1 MYGLKKR
8 SKQDENGLIQGA
20 GTGTSDDIKKNV
32 PAGSYI
38 MPADSTQQIGTN
50 NLKNMGSP
58 TPVNL
63 SNGEFQLS
71 PDQVHSVGVQT
82 LDAMKNQTHVPVDQL
97 QLGFKPGQN
106 KPELFF
112 ANGGLVPSAY
122 PSADDIR
129 RAQQNRV
136 GGPQMR
142 DVSGITRDVNRPLP
156 STTANTPSPT
166 SAPSASPTTPA
177 PSASPTTPAPSASP
191 SNPAPTQGG
200 GFGARFNSLRQGI
213 NRAANTGL
221 GKLGTVGA
229 LASTGFAVADTPTE
243 QYRERFGLGDYNP
256 EDSNGML
263 FAKDLGVRALGAAS
277 DLGNAMTLGQ
287 ASRFYADKQRIASE
301 AKAAQPE
308 FNNKQNKPNTVVDN
322 PLGNNKAPSTTQTQP
337 EVQTPSN
344 SVQNSDP
351 YAIQQKGNSFSYANP
366 SAAAQARADG
376 IREGEGLGFKVRP
389 VNDPRGV
396 ANLFA
401 NTQQMGPTEQQ
412 IQNAIAQ
419 REMNI
424 GMQGRAGIPRE
435 IERPTLSDEEKGKR
449 DALARQINSAIDPR
463 RGPTAKQANMLLQ
476 LSSDNPNALDVYK
489 TDANN
494 AAALQRE
501 AMGQAGQ
508 NYRTELGEQ
517 GTNNRFNANLGFDAQ
532 KFQATNDLANR
543 EFNLN
548 ATEKGFGI
556 RNSAR
561 LEKLYEKYDKAE
573 TDEDRKS
580 IQEKINRYAGN
591 KADTGKDRYMTVGG
605 GQEWNDKSGTM
616 VNRPQQ
622 LFDTQTQ
629 QFVNTPAASSTNLP
643 NGMTRQVGT
652 SNGKPVYEDAQGNR
666 FIGN

>member
-82 LDAMKNQTHVPVDQL
+82 LNAMKDQTHMPVDQP

-142 DVSGITRDVNRPLP
+142 DVTPINRQLPATSTTP
-156 STTANTPSPT
+156 STTS
-166 SAPSASPTTPA
+166 S
-177 PSASPTTPAPSASP
+177 PSASP

-200 GFGARFNSLRQGI
+200 GGGGGIRNFVNNSKLVKGVGYLGAASSLFA
-213 NRAANTGL
+213 NAA
-221 GKLGTVGA
+221 
-229 LASTGFAVADTPTE
+229 TPSE
-243 QYRERFGLGDYNP
+243 DYRERFGFGDQSP
-256 EDSNGML
+256 EDLGTAKG
-263 FAKDLGVRALGAAS
+263 FAKDFGIRGLGYAS
-277 DLGNAMTLGQ
+277 DLGNALTFGQ
-287 ASRFYADKQRIASE
+287 AGRFYADKQRIASE

-308 FNNKQNKPNTVVDN
+308 FNTKQNKPNTVVNN
-322 PLGNNKAPSTTQTQP
+322 PFGNNKTPPTTQTQP
-337 EVQTPSN
+337 EAQTPSN

-366 SAAAQARADG
+366 SAAAQARANG
-376 IREGEGLGFKVRP
+376 IREGERLGFKVEP
-389 VNDPRGV
+389 ANDPRGV

-401 NTQQMGPTEQQ
+401 NTQEMGPTEQQ

-419 REMNI
+419 REMNLGL
-424 GMQGRAGIPRE
+424 GMRGYGNNPVQAPQRNEAQEAERQAVIRAAITPVAGARGLTANQV
-435 IERPTLSDEEKGKR
+435 RTLSDLQQGEDNR
-449 DALARQINSAIDPR
+449 
-463 RGPTAKQANMLLQ
+463 ANQ
-476 LSSDNPNALDVYK
+476 RYT

-494 AAALQRE
+494 VAALQRE

-561 LEKLYEKYDKAE
+561 LEKLYEQYDSAKS
-573 TDEDRKS
+573 DEDRKS

-605 GQEWNDKSGTM
+605 GQEWDDKAGGTLTQ
-616 VNRPQQ
+616 PQR
-622 LFDTQTQ
+622 LFDTQTR
-629 QFVNTPAASSTNLP
+629 QFVDTPQGNPPQRA
-643 NGMTRQVGT
+643 VGT
-652 SNGKPVYEDAQGNR
+652 ISKVGGKTAVWDGENWVQQ
-666 FIGN
+666 

>member
-8 SKQDENGLIQGA
+8 PKDEIGLIQGA
-20 GTGTSDDIKKNV
+20 GTGTSDDVKKNV

-50 NLKNMGSP
+50 NLKNMGNP

-71 PDQVHSVGVQT
+71 PNQVHSVGVQT
-82 LDAMKNQTHVPVDQL
+82 LDAMKDQTHMPVDQP
-97 QLGFKPGQN
+97 QLGFKPGQS

-112 ANGGLVPSAY
+112 ANGGLVPSVY

-129 RAQQNRV
+129 RAQQNRI

-142 DVSGITRDVNRPLP
+142 DVTPVNRQLPATSTTP
-156 STTANTPSPT
+156 STTS
-166 SAPSASPTTPA
+166 SPSAN
-177 PSASPTTPAPSASP
+177 P

-200 GFGARFNSLRQGI
+200 GGGGGIRNFVNNS
-213 NRAANTGL
+213 
-221 GKLGTVGA
+221 KLVKGGGA
-229 LASTGFAVADTPTE
+229 LAATSALFANADTSSE
-243 QYRERFGLGDYNP
+243 NYRERFGIGDQSP
-256 EDSNGML
+256 EDLGT
-263 FAKDLGVRALGAAS
+263 AKGFVKDFGVRALGYAS
-277 DLGNAMTLGQ
+277 DLGNALTLGQ
-287 ASRFYADKQRIASE
+287 ARRFYADKQRIASE

-308 FNNKQNKPNTVVDN
+308 FNAKQNNPNVVVDN
-322 PLGNNKAPSTTQTQP
+322 PFGNTKTSATTQIPAQQ
-337 EVQTPSN
+337 EVQTSSN
-344 SVQNSDP
+344 PVQNSNP
-351 YAIQQKGNSFSYANP
+351 YAIQQKGNSFSYVNP
-366 SAAAQARADG
+366 GAAAQARADG
-376 IREGEGLGFKVRP
+376 VREGEGLGFKVRP
-389 VNDPRGV
+389 ANDPKGV
-396 ANLFA
+396 ANFMK
-401 NTQQMGPTEQQ
+401 NTQEMGPTEQQ

-419 REMNI
+419 RELNLGL
-424 GMQGRAGIPRE
+424 GMRGYGGINRQPQVPQSTPEQDQAIQTALREASTPYAGTGGRL
-435 IERPTLSDEEKGKR
+435 TN
-449 DALARQINSAIDPR
+449 RQISNLFGFR
-463 RGPTAKQANMLLQ
+463 RNEADRDTGRYNNE
-476 LSSDNPNALDVYK
+476 S
-489 TDANN
+489 NN

-517 GTNNRFNANLGFDAQ
+517 GINNRFNANLGFDAQ

-561 LEKLYEKYDKAE
+561 LEKLYEQYDSAKS
-573 TDEDRKS
+573 DEDRKS
-580 IQEKINRYAGN
+580 IQEKINRYTGN

-643 NGMTRQVGT
+643 SGMTRQVGT

>member
-38 MPADSTQQIGTN
+38 MPADSTKQIGVD

-82 LDAMKNQTHVPVDQL
+82 LDAMKDQTHMPVDQP

-142 DVSGITRDVNRPLP
+142 DVSGITRDVNRPMP
-156 STTANTPSPT
+156 STNVNNTASSTVTSNPTPS
-166 SAPSASPTTPA
+166 SSPA
-177 PSASPTTPAPSASP
+177 
-191 SNPAPTQGG
+191 NPAPTQGG

-243 QYRERFGLGDYNP
+243 RYRERFGLGDYNP

-277 DLGNAMTLGQ
+277 DLGNAMTVGQ
-287 ASRFYADKQRIASE
+287 AGRFYADKQRIASE

-308 FNNKQNKPNTVVDN
+308 FNTKQNNPNTVVNN
-322 PLGNNKAPSTTQTQP
+322 PFGNNKTQPTTQTQP
-337 EVQTPSN
+337 EAQITSN

-366 SAAAQARADG
+366 GAAAQARADG
-376 IREGEGLGFKVRP
+376 VREGEGLGFKVRP

-401 NTQQMGPTEQQ
+401 NTQEMGPTEQQ

-463 RGPTAKQANMLLQ
+463 RGPTAKQADMLLQ

-508 NYRTELGEQ
+508 NYRTELNEQ
-517 GTNNRFNANLGFDAQ
+517 GTNNRYNSGLNLEAQ
-532 KFQATNDLANR
+532 KFNATNDLANR

-561 LEKLYEKYDKAE
+561 LEKLYEQYDSAKS
-573 TDEDRKS
+573 DEDRKS
-580 IQEKINRYAGN
+580 IQEKINRYAG
-591 KADTGKDRYMTVGG
+591 KAESGKDRYMTVGG
-605 GQEWNDKSGTM
+605 GQEWNNEAMAM

-629 QFVNTPAASSTNLP
+629 QFVNTP
-643 NGMTRQVGT
+643 
-652 SNGKPVYEDAQGNR
+652 QGNTQQPSQNHISALR
-666 FIGN
+666 KNPQQAAQFDEIYGQGMAARYLK

>member
-8 SKQDENGLIQGA
+8 PKDESGLIQGA
-20 GTGTSDDIKKNV
+20 GTGTSDDVKKNV

-38 MPADSTQQIGTN
+38 MPADSTRQIGTN
-50 NLKNMGSP
+50 NLKKMGSAK
-58 TPVNL
+58 PVNL

-71 PDQVHSVGVQT
+71 PDQVHSVGVQA
-82 LDAMKNQTHVPVDQL
+82 LDAMKNQTHTPVDQP

-129 RAQQNRV
+129 RAQQNRI

-142 DVSGITRDVNRPLP
+142 DVSGITRDVNRSLP
-156 STTANTPSPT
+156 STTVNTPST
-166 SAPSASPTTPA
+166 SNSTPSSSPA
-177 PSASPTTPAPSASP
+177 
-191 SNPAPTQGG
+191 NPAPTQGG
-200 GFGARFNSLRQGI
+200 GFGAGVRNFVNNSKLVKGTGYLG
-213 NRAANTGL
+213 AAS
-221 GKLGTVGA
+221 A
-229 LASTGFAVADTPTE
+229 LFANAATPSE
-243 QYRERFGLGDYNP
+243 NYRERFGLGDQSP
-256 EDSNGML
+256 EDLGTAKG
-263 FAKDLGVRALGAAS
+263 FAKDFGVRALGYAS
-277 DLGNAMTLGQ
+277 DLGNALTLGQ
-287 ASRFYADKQRIASE
+287 AGRFYADKQRIASE
-301 AKAAQPE
+301 AKAAQPA
-308 FNNKQNKPNTVVDN
+308 FNAKQNGGQSTNPFIDKPVT
-322 PLGNNKAPSTTQTQP
+322 APSQSIAQAQAAP
-337 EVQTPSN
+337 
-344 SVQNSDP
+344 QNQQQNNP

-366 SAAAQARADG
+366 GAAAQAREQG
-376 IREGEGLGFKVRP
+376 IPEGQASNVIGGIRP

-401 NTQQMGPTEQQ
+401 NTREMGPTEQQ

-424 GMQGRAGIPRE
+424 GLGMRGYGNNPVQAPQRNEAQEVERQAVIRAASTPIAGARGLTANQV
-435 IERPTLSDEEKGKR
+435 RTLSDLQQGEDNR
-449 DALARQINSAIDPR
+449 
-463 RGPTAKQANMLLQ
+463 ANQ
-476 LSSDNPNALDVYK
+476 RYT

-494 AAALQRE
+494 VAALQRE

-517 GTNNRFNANLGFDAQ
+517 GTNNRYNSGLNLEAQ
-532 KFQATNDLANR
+532 KFNATNDLANR
-543 EFNLN
+543 EFNLS

-561 LEKLYEKYDKAE
+561 LEKLYEQYDKAE
-573 TDEDRKS
+573 TDEQRQS
-580 IQEKINRYAGN
+580 IQEKISRYTG
-591 KADTGKDRYMTVGG
+591 KAESGKDRYMTVGG
-605 GQEWNDKSGTM
+605 GQEWNNEAMAM

-629 QFVNTPAASSTNLP
+629 QFVNTPTTSSTNLP

>member
-82 LDAMKNQTHVPVDQL
+82 LDAMKDQTHMPVNQP

-142 DVSGITRDVNRPLP
+142 DVSGITRDVNRSLP
-156 STTANTPSPT
+156 STTVNTPSTT
-166 SAPSASPTTPA
+166 SSPSV
-177 PSASPTTPAPSASP
+177 SP

-221 GKLGTVGA
+221 GKLGTVGS

-287 ASRFYADKQRIASE
+287 AGRFYADKQRIASE
-301 AKAAQPE
+301 AKAAQPA
-308 FNNKQNKPNTVVDN
+308 FNAKQDGGQSTDPFIDKPVT
-322 PLGNNKAPSTTQTQP
+322 APSQP
-337 EVQTPSN
+337 IVPQDKQ
-344 SVQNSDP
+344 QNSTQNDP

-366 SAAAQARADG
+366 GAAAQARADG
-376 IREGEGLGFKVRP
+376 VREGEGLGFKVRP

-401 NTQQMGPTEQQ
+401 NTQEMGPTEQQ

-419 REMNI
+419 REMNLGL
-424 GMQGRAGIPRE
+424 GMRGYGNNPVQAPQRNEAQEAERQAVIRAASTPIAGARGLTANQV
-435 IERPTLSDEEKGKR
+435 RTLSDLQQGEDNR
-449 DALARQINSAIDPR
+449 
-463 RGPTAKQANMLLQ
+463 ANQ
-476 LSSDNPNALDVYK
+476 RYT

-494 AAALQRE
+494 VAALQRE

-561 LEKLYEKYDKAE
+561 LEKLYEQYDSAKS
-573 TDEDRKS
+573 DEDRKS

-605 GQEWNDKSGTM
+605 GQVYDKESGLI
-616 VNRPQQ
+616 NQPQQ

-629 QFVNTPAASSTNLP
+629 QFVNTQIN
-643 NGMTRQVGT
+643 NQT
-652 SNGKPVYEDAQGNR
+652 SNGPKVGQVQGGYKFKGGDPNNPSSWEA
-666 FIGN
+666 I

>member
-8 SKQDENGLIQGA
+8 SKQDESGLIQGA
-20 GTGTSDDIKKNV
+20 GTGTSDDVKKNV

-38 MPADSTQQIGTN
+38 MPADSTQKIGTD

-63 SNGEFQLS
+63 SNGEFQL
-71 PDQVHSVGVQT
+71 PPEQVHQVGVQA
-82 LDAMKNQTHVPVDQL
+82 LEQMKNATHTPVPDQ
-97 QLGFKPGQN
+97 QGLGF

-129 RAQQNRV
+129 RAQQNRI

-142 DVSGITRDVNRPLP
+142 DISGITRDVNRPLP
-156 STTANTPSPT
+156 STTVNTPSAT
-166 SAPSASPTTPA
+166 SAPSASPTTP
-177 PSASPTTPAPSASP
+177 T
-191 SNPAPTQGG
+191 PTQGG

-221 GKLGTVGA
+221 GKLGTVGS
-229 LASTGFAVADTPTE
+229 LASTAFAVADTPTE
-243 QYRERFGLGDYNP
+243 QYRERFGMQTNDPSLLG
-256 EDSNGML
+256 
-263 FAKDLGVRALGAAS
+263 DLGVRTLGAAS
-277 DLGNAMTLGQ
+277 DLGNALTLGQ
-287 ASRFYADKQRIASE
+287 AGRFYADKQRIASE
-301 AKAAQPE
+301 AKAAQPA
-308 FNNKQNKPNTVVDN
+308 FNAKQDGSQSATNPFIDKPVT
-322 PLGNNKAPSTTQTQP
+322 
-337 EVQTPSN
+337 TPSQSIAQAQAAPQN
-344 SVQNSDP
+344 QQQNAVQNNP

-366 SAAAQARADG
+366 SAAAQAREQG
-376 IREGEGLGFKVRP
+376 IPEGQASNVIGGIRP

-401 NTQQMGPTEQQ
+401 NTREMGPTEQQ

-424 GMQGRAGIPRE
+424 GLGMRGYGNNPVQAPQRNEAQEAERQAVIRAASTPIAGARGLTANQV
-435 IERPTLSDEEKGKR
+435 RTLSD
-449 DALARQINSAIDPR
+449 
-463 RGPTAKQANMLLQ
+463 LQ
-476 LSSDNPNALDVYK
+476 QGEDNRSNQRYT

-494 AAALQRE
+494 VAALQRE

-517 GTNNRFNANLGFDAQ
+517 GTNSRFNANLGFDAQ
-532 KFQATNDLANR
+532 KFNATNDLANR

-561 LEKLYEKYDKAE
+561 LEKLYEQYDTAE
-573 TDEDRKS
+573 TDEQRQS
-580 IQEKINRYAGN
+580 IQEKINRYAG
-591 KADTGKDRYMTVGG
+591 KAESGKDRYMTVGG
-605 GQEWNDKSGTM
+605 GQRWDDKAQGTLTQ
-616 VNRPQQ
+616 PQQ

-629 QFVNTPAASSTNLP
+629 QFIGTPATSSTNLP

>member
-82 LDAMKNQTHVPVDQL
+82 LDAMKNQTHVPVDQP

-129 RAQQNRV
+129 RAQQNRI

-142 DVSGITRDVNRPLP
+142 DVSGITRDVNRSLP
-156 STTANTPSPT
+156 STTVNTPSPT
-166 SAPSASPTTPA
+166 SA

-287 ASRFYADKQRIASE
+287 AGRFYADKQRIASE

-322 PLGNNKAPSTTQTQP
+322 SFGNNKTPPTTQTQP
-337 EVQTPSN
+337 EIQTPSR
-344 SVQNSDP
+344 SVQSSDP

-376 IREGEGLGFKVRP
+376 VREGEGLGFKVRP
-389 VNDPRGV
+389 ANDPKGV
-396 ANLFA
+396 ANFMK
-401 NTQQMGPTEQQ
+401 NTQEMGPTEQQ

-419 REMNI
+419 REMNLGL
-424 GMQGRAGIPRE
+424 GMRGYGGRPRLPDVRTSEQEAQLQAEIARVSAPIPG
-435 IERPTLSDEEKGKR
+435 SKGLTASQR
-449 DALARQINSAIDPR
+449 NQINDLQMGYSNR
-463 RGPTAKQANMLLQ
+463 AN
-476 LSSDNPNALDVYK
+476 DVYK

-494 AAALQRE
+494 VAALQRE

-561 LEKLYEKYDKAE
+561 LEKLYEQYDSAKS
-573 TDEDRKS
+573 DEDRKS

-605 GQEWNDKSGTM
+605 GQQWDDKAGGTLTQ
-616 VNRPQQ
+616 PQR

>member
-20 GTGTSDDIKKNV
+20 GTGTSDDVKKNV

-71 PDQVHSVGVQT
+71 PNQVHSVGVQT
-82 LDAMKNQTHVPVDQL
+82 LDAMKDQTHMPVNQP

-129 RAQQNRV
+129 RAQQNRI

-142 DVSGITRDVNRPLP
+142 DVTPINRQLP
-156 STTANTPSPT
+156 ATSTT
-166 SAPSASPTTPA
+166 PSATSSP
-177 PSASPTTPAPSASP
+177 SVSP

-200 GFGARFNSLRQGI
+200 GFGGGIRNFVNNS
-213 NRAANTGL
+213 
-221 GKLGTVGA
+221 KLVRGGGA
-229 LASTGFAVADTPTE
+229 LAATSALFANADTSSE
-243 QYRERFGLGDYNP
+243 NYRERFGLGDQSP
-256 EDSNGML
+256 EDLGTVKG
-263 FAKDLGVRALGAAS
+263 FAKDFGVRALGYAS
-277 DLGNAMTLGQ
+277 DLGNALTLGQ
-287 ASRFYADKQRIASE
+287 AGRFYADKQRIASE

-308 FNNKQNKPNTVVDN
+308 FNAKQNNPNAVVNN
-322 PLGNNKAPSTTQTQP
+322 PFGNNKTPPTTQTQP
-337 EVQTPSN
+337 ETQITSN

-366 SAAAQARADG
+366 GAAAQARADG
-376 IREGEGLGFKVRP
+376 VREGEGLGFKVRP

-401 NTQQMGPTEQQ
+401 NTQEMGPTEQQ

-419 REMNI
+419 REMNLGL
-424 GMQGRAGIPRE
+424 GMRGYGNNPVQAPQRNDSQEAERQAVIRAASTPIAGARGLTANQV
-435 IERPTLSDEEKGKR
+435 RTLSDLQQGEDNR
-449 DALARQINSAIDPR
+449 
-463 RGPTAKQANMLLQ
+463 ANQ
-476 LSSDNPNALDVYK
+476 RYT

-494 AAALQRE
+494 VAALQRE

-508 NYRTELGEQ
+508 NYRTELNEQ

-548 ATEKGFGI
+548 ASEKGFGI

-561 LEKLYEKYDKAE
+561 LEKLYEQYDSAKS
-573 TDEDRKS
+573 DEDRKS

-605 GQEWNDKSGTM
+605 GQVYDKESGLI
-616 VNRPQQ
+616 NQPQQ

-629 QFVNTPAASSTNLP
+629 QFVNTPTTSSTNLP

>member
-38 MPADSTQQIGTN
+38 MPADSTKQIGTN

-82 LDAMKNQTHVPVDQL
+82 LDAMKNQTHVPVDQP

-129 RAQQNRV
+129 RAQQNRI

-166 SAPSASPTTPA
+166 SA

-277 DLGNAMTLGQ
+277 DLGNAMTWGQ

-376 IREGEGLGFKVRP
+376 VREGEGLGFKVRP

-401 NTQQMGPTEQQ
+401 NTQEMGPTEQQ

-419 REMNI
+419 REMNLGL
-424 GMQGRAGIPRE
+424 GMRGYGNNPVQAPQRNEAQEAERQAVIRAASTPIAGARGLTANQV
-435 IERPTLSDEEKGKR
+435 RTLSDLQQGEDNR
-449 DALARQINSAIDPR
+449 
-463 RGPTAKQANMLLQ
+463 ANQ
-476 LSSDNPNALDVYK
+476 RYT

-494 AAALQRE
+494 VAALQRE

-561 LEKLYEKYDKAE
+561 LEKLYEQYDSAKS
-573 TDEDRKS
+573 DEDRKS

-605 GQEWNDKSGTM
+605 GQEWNNEAMAM

>member
-8 SKQDENGLIQGA
+8 SKQDETGLIQGA

-50 NLKNMGSP
+50 NLKNMGNP

-82 LDAMKNQTHVPVDQL
+82 LDAMKNQTHVPVDQP

-129 RAQQNRV
+129 RAQQNRI

-142 DVSGITRDVNRPLP
+142 DVTPINRQLPATSSTP
-156 STTANTPSPT
+156 STTSP
-166 SAPSASPTTPA
+166 
-177 PSASPTTPAPSASP
+177 PSASP

-200 GFGARFNSLRQGI
+200 GFGGGIRNFVNNSKLVKGVGYLGATSSLFA
-213 NRAANTGL
+213 NAA
-221 GKLGTVGA
+221 
-229 LASTGFAVADTPTE
+229 TPSE
-243 QYRERFGLGDYNP
+243 DYRERFGLGDQSP
-256 EDSNGML
+256 EDLGTAKG
-263 FAKDLGVRALGAAS
+263 FAKDFGVRALGYAS
-277 DLGNAMTLGQ
+277 DLGNALTFGQ
-287 ASRFYADKQRIASE
+287 AGRFYADKQRIASE

-308 FNNKQNKPNTVVDN
+308 FNTKQNNPNVVVNN
-322 PLGNNKAPSTTQTQP
+322 PFGNNKAPPTTQTQP
-337 EVQTPSN
+337 EVQTPSR
-344 SVQNSDP
+344 SVQSSDP

-401 NTQQMGPTEQQ
+401 NTQEMGPTEQQ

-419 REMNI
+419 REMNLGL
-424 GMQGRAGIPRE
+424 GMRGYGNNPVQAPKRNDAQEAERQAVIRAASTPIAGARGLTANQV
-435 IERPTLSDEEKGKR
+435 RTLSDLQQGEDNR
-449 DALARQINSAIDPR
+449 
-463 RGPTAKQANMLLQ
+463 ANQ
-476 LSSDNPNALDVYK
+476 RYT

-494 AAALQRE
+494 VAALQRE

-561 LEKLYEKYDKAE
+561 LEKLYEQYDSAKS
-573 TDEDRKS
+573 DEDRKS

-629 QFVNTPAASSTNLP
+629 QFVNTPAALSTNLP

>member
-8 SKQDENGLIQGA
+8 PKDESGLIQGA
-20 GTGTSDDIKKNV
+20 GTGTSDDVKKNV

-38 MPADSTQQIGTN
+38 MPADSTQKIGTD
-50 NLKNMGSP
+50 NLKNMGNP

-82 LDAMKNQTHVPVDQL
+82 LDAMKNQTHTPVDQP

-129 RAQQNRV
+129 RAQQNRI

-166 SAPSASPTTPA
+166 SAPSASQ
-177 PSASPTTPAPSASP
+177 TTPAPSASP

-287 ASRFYADKQRIASE
+287 AGRFYADKQRIASE
-301 AKAAQPE
+301 AKAAQPA
-308 FNNKQNKPNTVVDN
+308 FNAKQDGGQSTDPFIDKPVT
-322 PLGNNKAPSTTQTQP
+322 APSQP
-337 EVQTPSN
+337 IVPQDKQ
-344 SVQNSDP
+344 QNSTQNDP

-366 SAAAQARADG
+366 GAAAQAREQG
-376 IREGEGLGFKVRP
+376 IPEGQASNVVGGIRP

-401 NTQQMGPTEQQ
+401 NTREMGPTEQQ

-449 DALARQINSAIDPR
+449 SALARQINSAINPKY
-463 RGPTAKQANMLLQ
+463 GPTAKQAEMLLQ

-489 TDANN
+489 TDADN

-508 NYRTELGEQ
+508 NYRTELNEQ
-517 GTNNRFNANLGFDAQ
+517 GTNNRYNSGLNLEAQ
-532 KFQATNDLANR
+532 KFQSTNDLANR

-561 LEKLYEKYDKAE
+561 LEKLYEQYDKAE
-573 TDEDRKS
+573 TNEQRQS
-580 IQEKINRYAGN
+580 IQEKINRYAG
-591 KADTGKDRYMTVGG
+591 KSESGKDRYMTVGG
-605 GQEWNDKSGTM
+605 GQEWNNEAMAM

-629 QFVNTPAASSTNLP
+629 QFVNTPTTSSTNLP

>member
-8 SKQDENGLIQGA
+8 PKDENGLIQGA
-20 GTGTSDDIKKNV
+20 GTGTSDDVKKNV

-38 MPADSTQQIGTN
+38 MPADSTQKIGTD

-82 LDAMKNQTHVPVDQL
+82 LDAMKNQTHTPVNQP

-129 RAQQNRV
+129 RAQQNRI

-142 DVSGITRDVNRPLP
+142 DVTPINRQLP
-156 STTANTPSPT
+156 ATSSTSSTT
-166 SAPSASPTTPA
+166 SAPST
-177 PSASPTTPAPSASP
+177 SP

-200 GFGARFNSLRQGI
+200 GFGGGIRNFVNNS
-213 NRAANTGL
+213 
-221 GKLGTVGA
+221 KLVKGGGA
-229 LASTGFAVADTPTE
+229 LAATSALFANADTSSE
-243 QYRERFGLGDYNP
+243 NYRERFGLGDQSP
-256 EDSNGML
+256 EDLGTVKG
-263 FAKDLGVRALGAAS
+263 FAKDFGVRALGYAS
-277 DLGNAMTLGQ
+277 DLGNALTLGQ
-287 ASRFYADKQRIASE
+287 AGRFYADKQRIASE

-308 FNNKQNKPNTVVDN
+308 FNAKQNNPNAVVNN
-322 PLGNNKAPSTTQTQP
+322 PFGNNKTPTTTQTQP
-337 EVQTPSN
+337 EAQTQSN

-401 NTQQMGPTEQQ
+401 NTREMGPTEQQ

-424 GMQGRAGIPRE
+424 GMQGRAGILRD
-435 IERPTLSDEEKGKR
+435 IERPMLSDEEKSR
-449 DALARQINSAIDPR
+449 RSALARQINSSINPNY
-463 RGPTAKQANMLLQ
+463 GPTAKQAEMLLQ

-508 NYRTELGEQ
+508 NYRTELNEQ
-517 GTNNRFNANLGFDAQ
+517 GTNSRFNTNLGFEAQ
-532 KFQATNDLANR
+532 KFNATNDLANR

-561 LEKLYEKYDKAE
+561 LEKLYEQYDKAE
-573 TDEDRKS
+573 TDEQRQS
-580 IQEKINRYAGN
+580 IQEKINRYAG
-591 KADTGKDRYMTVGG
+591 KAESGKDRYMTVGG
-605 GQEWNDKSGTM
+605 GQEWNNEAMAM

-629 QFVNTPAASSTNLP
+629 QFIDTPTPSSTNLP

-666 FIGN
+666 FIGD

>member
-8 SKQDENGLIQGA
+8 PKDESGLIQGA
-20 GTGTSDDIKKNV
+20 GTGTSDDVKKNV

-38 MPADSTQQIGTN
+38 MPADSTQKIGTD

-82 LDAMKNQTHVPVDQL
+82 LDAMKNQTHVPVDQP

-129 RAQQNRV
+129 RAQQNRI

-142 DVSGITRDVNRPLP
+142 DVTPINRQLPATSTTP
-156 STTANTPSPT
+156 STTS
-166 SAPSASPTTPA
+166 SPSASPTT
-177 PSASPTTPAPSASP
+177 
-191 SNPAPTQGG
+191 PAPTQGG

-287 ASRFYADKQRIASE
+287 VGRFYADKQRIASE

-308 FNNKQNKPNTVVDN
+308 FNAKQNNPNAVVNN
-322 PLGNNKAPSTTQTQP
+322 PFGNNKTPPTTQTQP
-337 EVQTPSN
+337 EIQTPSN

-401 NTQQMGPTEQQ
+401 NTQEMGPTEQQ

-449 DALARQINSAIDPR
+449 DALARQINSAINPKY
-463 RGPTAKQANMLLQ
+463 GPTAKQADMLLQ

-561 LEKLYEKYDKAE
+561 LEKLYEQYDSAKS
-573 TDEDRKS
+573 DEDRKS

-605 GQEWNDKSGTM
+605 GQQWDDKAGGTLTQ
-616 VNRPQQ
+616 PQR
-622 LFDTQTQ
+622 LFDTQTR
-629 QFVNTPAASSTNLP
+629 QFVDTPQGNPPQRA
-643 NGMTRQVGT
+643 VGT
-652 SNGKPVYEDAQGNR
+652 ISKVGGKTAVWDGENWVQQ
-666 FIGN
+666 

>member
-8 SKQDENGLIQGA
+8 PKDEIGLIQGA
-20 GTGTSDDIKKNV
+20 GTGTSDDVKKNV

-38 MPADSTQQIGTN
+38 MPADSTQKIGAR

-82 LDAMKNQTHVPVDQL
+82 LDAMKDRTHMPVDQP

-142 DVSGITRDVNRPLP
+142 DVSGITRDVNRSLP
-156 STTANTPSPT
+156 STTANTSSTT
-166 SAPSASPTTPA
+166 SSPSAS
-177 PSASPTTPAPSASP
+177 S
-191 SNPAPTQGG
+191 SNSAPTQGG
-200 GFGARFNSLRQGI
+200 GFGGGIRNFVNNSKIVKG
-213 NRAANTGL
+213 G
-221 GKLGTVGA
+221 GA
-229 LASTGFAVADTPTE
+229 LAATSALFANADTSSE
-243 QYRERFGLGDYNP
+243 NYRERFGIGDQSP
-256 EDSNGML
+256 EDLGT
-263 FAKDLGVRALGAAS
+263 AKGFVKDFGVRALGYAS
-277 DLGNAMTLGQ
+277 DLGNALTLGQ
-287 ASRFYADKQRIASE
+287 AGRFYADKQRIASE

-308 FNNKQNKPNTVVDN
+308 FNAKQNNANAVVDN
-322 PLGNNKAPSTTQTQP
+322 PFSNNKTLSTTQTQP
-337 EVQTPSN
+337 ETQTPS
-344 SVQNSDP
+344 SPAQNSDP

-366 SAAAQARADG
+366 GAAAQARADG

-389 VNDPRGV
+389 ANDPKGV
-396 ANLFA
+396 ANFMK
-401 NTQQMGPTEQQ
+401 NTQEMGPTEQQ

-419 REMNI
+419 REMNLGL
-424 GMQGRAGIPRE
+424 GMRGYGSNPVQAPQRNEAQEAERQAVIRAASTPIAGARGLTANQV
-435 IERPTLSDEEKGKR
+435 RTLSDLQQGEDNR
-449 DALARQINSAIDPR
+449 
-463 RGPTAKQANMLLQ
+463 ANQ
-476 LSSDNPNALDVYK
+476 RYT

-494 AAALQRE
+494 VAALQRE

-517 GTNNRFNANLGFDAQ
+517 GTNNRFNANLGFDVQ

-561 LEKLYEKYDKAE
+561 LEKLYEQYDSAKS
-573 TDEDRKS
+573 DEDRKS
-580 IQEKINRYAGN
+580 IQEKINRYTGN

-605 GQEWNDKSGTM
+605 GQVYDKEGGLI
-616 VNRPQQ
+616 NQPQQ

-629 QFVNTPAASSTNLP
+629 QFVNTQIN
-643 NGMTRQVGT
+643 NQT
-652 SNGKPVYEDAQGNR
+652 SNGPKVGQVQGGYR
-666 FIGN
+666 FKGGDPNSQSSWEAI

>member
-20 GTGTSDDIKKNV
+20 GTGTSDDVKKNV

-38 MPADSTQQIGTN
+38 MPADSTKQIGTN
-50 NLKNMGSP
+50 NLKNMGNP

-82 LDAMKNQTHVPVDQL
+82 LDAMKNQTHTPVDQP

-129 RAQQNRV
+129 RAQQNRI

-156 STTANTPSPT
+156 STTVNTPST
-166 SAPSASPTTPA
+166 NPTT
-177 PSASPTTPAPSASP
+177 
-191 SNPAPTQGG
+191 PAPTQGG

-221 GKLGTVGA
+221 GKLGTVGT

-287 ASRFYADKQRIASE
+287 AGRFYADKQRIASE
-301 AKAAQPE
+301 AKAAQPA
-308 FNNKQNKPNTVVDN
+308 FNAKQDGGQSTNPFIDKPTT
-322 PLGNNKAPSTTQTQP
+322 APSQP
-337 EVQTPSN
+337 IVPQDKQ
-344 SVQNSDP
+344 QNSTQNDP

-366 SAAAQARADG
+366 SAAAQAREQG
-376 IREGEGLGFKVRP
+376 ILEGQASNVIGGIRP

-401 NTQQMGPTEQQ
+401 NTREMGPTEQQ

-419 REMNI
+419 REMNLGL
-424 GMQGRAGIPRE
+424 GMRGYGNNPVQAPQRNDSQEAERQAVIRAASTPIAGARGLTANQV
-435 IERPTLSDEEKGKR
+435 RTLSDLQQGEDNR
-449 DALARQINSAIDPR
+449 
-463 RGPTAKQANMLLQ
+463 ANQ
-476 LSSDNPNALDVYK
+476 RYT

-494 AAALQRE
+494 VAALQRE

-508 NYRTELGEQ
+508 NYRTELNEQ
-517 GTNNRFNANLGFDAQ
+517 GTNNRYNSGLNLEAQ
-532 KFQATNDLANR
+532 KFNATNDLANR

-561 LEKLYEKYDKAE
+561 LEKLYEQYDKAE
-573 TDEDRKS
+573 TNEQRQS
-580 IQEKINRYAGN
+580 IQEKINRYAG
-591 KADTGKDRYMTVGG
+591 KAESGKDRYMTVGG
-605 GQEWNDKSGTM
+605 GQEWNNEAMAM

>member
-8 SKQDENGLIQGA
+8 PKDERVLIQGA
-20 GTGTSDDIKKNV
+20 GTGTSDDVKKNV

-50 NLKNMGSP
+50 NLKNMGNP

-71 PDQVHSVGVQT
+71 PNQVHSVGVQT
-82 LDAMKNQTHVPVDQL
+82 LDAMKDQTHMPVDQP
-97 QLGFKPGQN
+97 QLGFKPGQS

-112 ANGGLVPSAY
+112 ANGGLVPSVY

-129 RAQQNRV
+129 RAQQNRI

-142 DVSGITRDVNRPLP
+142 DVTPVNRQLPATSTTP
-156 STTANTPSPT
+156 STTS
-166 SAPSASPTTPA
+166 SPSAN
-177 PSASPTTPAPSASP
+177 P

-200 GFGARFNSLRQGI
+200 GGGGGIRNFVNNS
-213 NRAANTGL
+213 
-221 GKLGTVGA
+221 KLVKGGGA
-229 LASTGFAVADTPTE
+229 LAATSALFANADTSSE
-243 QYRERFGLGDYNP
+243 NYRERFGIGDQSP
-256 EDSNGML
+256 EDLGT
-263 FAKDLGVRALGAAS
+263 AKGFVKDFGVRALGYAS
-277 DLGNAMTLGQ
+277 DLGNALTLGQ
-287 ASRFYADKQRIASE
+287 ARRFYADKQRIASE

-308 FNNKQNKPNTVVDN
+308 FNAKQNNPNVVVDN
-322 PLGNNKAPSTTQTQP
+322 PFGNTKTSATTQIPAQQ
-337 EVQTPSN
+337 EVQTSSN
-344 SVQNSDP
+344 PVQNSNP

-366 SAAAQARADG
+366 GAAAQARADG

-401 NTQQMGPTEQQ
+401 NTQEMGPTEQQ

-419 REMNI
+419 RELNLGL
-424 GMQGRAGIPRE
+424 GMRGYGNNPVQAPQRNDSQEAERQSVIRAASTPIAGARGLTANQV
-435 IERPTLSDEEKGKR
+435 RTLSDLQQGEDNR
-449 DALARQINSAIDPR
+449 
-463 RGPTAKQANMLLQ
+463 ANQ
-476 LSSDNPNALDVYK
+476 RYT

-494 AAALQRE
+494 VAALQRE

-561 LEKLYEKYDKAE
+561 LEKLYEQYDSAKS
-573 TDEDRKS
+573 DEDRKS
-580 IQEKINRYAGN
+580 IQEKINRYTGN

-643 NGMTRQVGT
+643 SGMTRQVGT

>member
-8 SKQDENGLIQGA
+8 SKQDESGLIQGA
-20 GTGTSDDIKKNV
+20 GTGTSDSIKKNV

-38 MPADSTQQIGTN
+38 MPADSTKQIGAN

-63 SNGEFQLS
+63 SNGGFQLS
-71 PDQVHSVGVQT
+71 PDQVRSVGVQA
-82 LDAMKNQTHVPVDQL
+82 LDAMKNQTHTPVDQP

-112 ANGGLVPSAY
+112 VNGGLVPSAY

-129 RAQQNRV
+129 RAQQNRI

-142 DVSGITRDVNRPLP
+142 DVSGITRDVNRPMP
-156 STTANTPSPT
+156 STNVNNTASSTVTSNSTPS
-166 SAPSASPTTPA
+166 SSPA
-177 PSASPTTPAPSASP
+177 
-191 SNPAPTQGG
+191 NPAPTQGG

-221 GKLGTVGA
+221 GKLGTVGT
-229 LASTGFAVADTPTE
+229 LASTGFAVGDTPTE

-256 EDSNGML
+256 DDSNGMR
-263 FAKDLGVRALGAAS
+263 FAKDLGVRTLGAAS
-277 DLGNAMTLGQ
+277 DLGVAMTLGQ
-287 ASRFYADKQRIASE
+287 AGRFYADKQRIAGE

-308 FNNKQNKPNTVVDN
+308 FNAKQNNPNAVVNN
-322 PLGNNKAPSTTQTQP
+322 PFGNNKTPPTTQTQP
-337 EVQTPSN
+337 ETQITSN

-366 SAAAQARADG
+366 GAAAQARADG
-376 IREGEGLGFKVRP
+376 VREGEGLGFKVRP

-401 NTQQMGPTEQQ
+401 NTQEMGPTEQQ

-419 REMNI
+419 REMNLGL
-424 GMQGRAGIPRE
+424 GMRGYGNNPLQAPQRNDSQEAERQAVIRAAGTPIAGARGLTANQV
-435 IERPTLSDEEKGKR
+435 RTLSDLQQGEDNR
-449 DALARQINSAIDPR
+449 
-463 RGPTAKQANMLLQ
+463 ANQ
-476 LSSDNPNALDVYK
+476 RYT

-494 AAALQRE
+494 VAALQRE
-501 AMGQAGQ
+501 AIGQDGQ

-517 GTNNRFNANLGFDAQ
+517 GTNNRFNANLGFEAQ
-532 KFQATNDLANR
+532 KFNATNDLDNR

-561 LEKLYEKYDKAE
+561 VEKLYEQYDSAKS
-573 TDEDRKS
+573 DEERQS
-580 IQEKINRYAGN
+580 IQEKINRYSGN

-629 QFVNTPAASSTNLP
+629 QFIDTQAASSTNLP

>member
-8 SKQDENGLIQGA
+8 SKQDESGLIQGA
-20 GTGTSDDIKKNV
+20 GTGTSDSIKKNV

-38 MPADSTQQIGTN
+38 MPADSTKQIGAN

-71 PDQVHSVGVQT
+71 PDQVRSVGVQA
-82 LDAMKNQTHVPVDQL
+82 LDAMKNQTHTPVDQP

-129 RAQQNRV
+129 RAQQNRI

-142 DVSGITRDVNRPLP
+142 DVSGITRDVNRPMP
-156 STTANTPSPT
+156 STNVNNTASSTVTSNSTPS
-166 SAPSASPTTPA
+166 SSPA
-177 PSASPTTPAPSASP
+177 
-191 SNPAPTQGG
+191 NPAPTQGG

-221 GKLGTVGA
+221 GKLGTVSA

-256 EDSNGML
+256 DDSNGMR
-263 FAKDLGVRALGAAS
+263 FAKDLGVRTLGAAS
-277 DLGNAMTLGQ
+277 DLGVAMTLGQ
-287 ASRFYADKQRIASE
+287 AGRFYADKQRIAGE

-308 FNNKQNKPNTVVDN
+308 FNAKQNNPNAVVNN
-322 PLGNNKAPSTTQTQP
+322 PFGNNKTPPNTQTQP
-337 EVQTPSN
+337 ETQITSN

-366 SAAAQARADG
+366 GAAAQARADG
-376 IREGEGLGFKVRP
+376 VREGEGLGFKVRP

-401 NTQQMGPTEQQ
+401 NTQEMGPTEQQ

-419 REMNI
+419 REMNLGL
-424 GMQGRAGIPRE
+424 GMRGYGNNPLQAPQRNDSQEAERQAVIRAAGTPIAGARGLTANQV
-435 IERPTLSDEEKGKR
+435 RTLSDLQQGEDNR
-449 DALARQINSAIDPR
+449 
-463 RGPTAKQANMLLQ
+463 ANQ
-476 LSSDNPNALDVYK
+476 RYT

-494 AAALQRE
+494 VAALQRE
-501 AMGQAGQ
+501 AIGQDGQ

-517 GTNNRFNANLGFDAQ
+517 GTNNRFNANLGFEAQ
-532 KFQATNDLANR
+532 KFNATNDLDNR

-561 LEKLYEKYDKAE
+561 VEKLYEQYDSAKS
-573 TDEDRKS
+573 DEERQS
-580 IQEKINRYAGN
+580 IQEKINRYSGN

-629 QFVNTPAASSTNLP
+629 QFIDTQAASSTNLP

>member
-8 SKQDENGLIQGA
+8 PKDESGLIQGA
-20 GTGTSDDIKKNV
+20 GTGTSDDVKKNV

-38 MPADSTQQIGTN
+38 MPADSTQKIGTD
-50 NLKNMGSP
+50 NLKNMGNP

-82 LDAMKNQTHVPVDQL
+82 LDAMKNKTHMPVDQP

-129 RAQQNRV
+129 RAQQNRI

-142 DVSGITRDVNRPLP
+142 DVSGITRDVNRSLP
-156 STTANTPSPT
+156 STTVNTPST
-166 SAPSASPTTPA
+166 SNSTPSSSPA
-177 PSASPTTPAPSASP
+177 
-191 SNPAPTQGG
+191 NPAPTQGG
-200 GFGARFNSLRQGI
+200 GFGAGVRNFVNNSKLVKGVGYLG
-213 NRAANTGL
+213 AASSL
-221 GKLGTVGA
+221 
-229 LASTGFAVADTPTE
+229 FANAATPSE
-243 QYRERFGLGDYNP
+243 DYRERFGFGDQSP
-256 EDSNGML
+256 EDLGTVKG
-263 FAKDLGVRALGAAS
+263 FAKDFGIRGLGYAS
-277 DLGNAMTLGQ
+277 DLGNALTFGQ
-287 ASRFYADKQRIASE
+287 AGRFYADKQRIASE

-308 FNNKQNKPNTVVDN
+308 FNTKQNNPNAVVNN
-322 PLGNNKAPSTTQTQP
+322 PFGNNKTPSITQTQP
-337 EVQTPSN
+337 EAQTQSN
-344 SVQNSDP
+344 SGQNSDP

-366 SAAAQARADG
+366 GAAAQAREQG
-376 IREGEGLGFKVRP
+376 IPEGQASNVIGGIRP

-401 NTQQMGPTEQQ
+401 NTREMGPTEQQ

-424 GMQGRAGIPRE
+424 GLGMRGYGNNPVQAPQRNEAQEAERQAVIRAASTPIAGARGLTANQV
-435 IERPTLSDEEKGKR
+435 RTLSDLQQGEDNR
-449 DALARQINSAIDPR
+449 
-463 RGPTAKQANMLLQ
+463 ANQ
-476 LSSDNPNALDVYK
+476 RYT

-494 AAALQRE
+494 VAALQRE

-508 NYRTELGEQ
+508 NYRTELNEQ
-517 GTNNRFNANLGFDAQ
+517 GTNNRYNSGLNLEAQ
-532 KFQATNDLANR
+532 KFNATNDLANQ

-561 LEKLYEKYDKAE
+561 LEKLYEQYDKAE
-573 TDEDRKS
+573 TDKQRQS
-580 IQEKINRYAGN
+580 IQEKISRYTGN

-605 GQEWNDKSGTM
+605 GQQWDDKAGGTLTQ
-616 VNRPQQ
+616 PQR
-622 LFDTQTQ
+622 LFDTQTR
-629 QFVNTPAASSTNLP
+629 QFVDTPQGNPPQRA
-643 NGMTRQVGT
+643 VGT
-652 SNGKPVYEDAQGNR
+652 ISKVGGKTAVWDGENWVQQ
-666 FIGN
+666 